1 MTNSWEQRKLTD
13 IASIQKGEQ
22 INKSVLLDEGNYYV
36 LNGGMTPSGYTNSYN
51 TNENT
56 ISISEGG
63 NSCGFIALNT
73 EKFWSG
79 GHNYTLSNLKVE
91 TKFLYQS
98 LKSQEN
104 LIMAMR
110 VGSGLPN
117 IQKSRLGEVDVSYPK
132 MKEQSKISA
141 LLFSLD
147 ETIVLHQRE

>member
-79 GHNYTLSNLKVE
+79 GHNYTL
-91 TKFLYQS
+91 
-98 LKSQEN
+98 
-104 LIMAMR
+104 
-110 VGSGLPN
+110 
-117 IQKSRLGEVDVSYPK
+117 LGEVDVSYPK

-141 LLFSLD
+141 LLFNLD